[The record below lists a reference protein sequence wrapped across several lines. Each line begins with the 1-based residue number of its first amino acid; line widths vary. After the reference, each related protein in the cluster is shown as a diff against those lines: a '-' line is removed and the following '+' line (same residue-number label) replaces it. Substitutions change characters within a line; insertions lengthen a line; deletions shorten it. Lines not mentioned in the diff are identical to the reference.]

1 MNFAAPAA
9 LTIPPFDL
17 AIIVLYMG
25 GILTIGLL
33 SVRRIQITGTVF
45 FLAGRSLSWPLVGAA
60 LFASNISTIHLV
72 GLTASGYN
80 EGLVWGNFEWMAAYL
95 LILLS
100 LVFAPFYF
108 RTHIATLPEFLE
120 RRYSPAS
127 RSFLAFMA
135 IVAALFIHIG
145 MSLYAGAAVFQR
157 FFGINVITS
166 VVIIATIVGIYTVL
180 GGLRAVVVT
189 ETVNTVI
196 LILGA
201 VMLLAFAL
209 AALPAHGI
217 HSLQQFRAATKP
229 GQLSMLHTHDSA
241 GLNWYA
247 VLLGYPVLGL
257 WYWCTDQTIVQRVL
271 GARSSEDAQLGPL
284 FAGFLKILPVFLLV
298 LPGVI
303 AYVLFHDIIGSSSN
317 QTLAVLIEQL
327 IPTGLRGVMIAAVLA
342 ALMSA
347 IAAAFNS
354 TGTLVAVDIVKRLRP
369 ATSDKAQLRIG
380 RVSSI
385 VVMLL
390 AMAWSTQGGRF
401 TSIFEAINAIAAD
414 LAPPIT
420 VVFLLGVLWR
430 RGTKEASLLT
440 LISGFV
446 LGLTTF
452 ALDLPVFG
460 TVKIITQRWGIPF
473 MMQAWW
479 LFCLCSV
486 IYVIVSLLTPAPA
499 ADLVE
504 GLTWNHPLSAVTEQ
518 PFSGWRD
525 PRLVA
530 TFLAVTVGV
539 LYYIF
544 R

>member
-1 MNFAAPAA
+1 MNCTVP
-9 LTIPPFDL
+9 LTITIPPLDL
-17 AIIVLYMG
+17 AIILLYMF
-25 GILTIGLL
+25 GILAIGLL
-33 SVRRIQITGTVF
+33 SVRRMAITGSVF

-95 LILLS
+95 LIVLS
-100 LVFAPFYF
+100 LVFSPFYF
-108 RTHIATLPEFLE
+108 RTRIATLPEFLE

-135 IVAALFIHIG
+135 IVAALFLHIG

-157 FFGINVITS
+157 FFGINLVTS
-166 VVIIATIVGIYTVL
+166 IVIISAVVGIYTVV

-196 LILGA
+196 LLLGA
-201 VMLLAFAL
+201 VMLLGFSL
-209 AALPAHGI
+209 AALSAHGI
-217 HSLQQFRAATKP
+217 HSFAEFRAAARP
-229 GQLSMLHTHDSA
+229 HQLSMVHTHDSA

-271 GARSSEDAQLGPL
+271 GARTSEDAQLGPL

-303 AYVLFHDIIGSSSN
+303 AYVLFHDTIGSASN
-317 QTLAVLIEQL
+317 QTLPVLIEQL
-327 IPTGLRGVMIAAVLA
+327 IPTGLRGLIAAAVLA

-347 IAAAFNS
+347 VAAAFNS

-369 ATSDKAQLRIG
+369 ATSDRAQLTIG
-380 RVSSI
+380 RVSSV

-401 TSIFEAINAIAAD
+401 SSIFEAINAIAAD

-420 VVFLLGVLWR
+420 VVFLWGVLWR
-430 RGTKEASLLT
+430 RGTKEASLFT
-440 LISGFV
+440 LISGFL
-446 LGLTTF
+446 LGVMAF
-452 ALDLPVFG
+452 MADLPVMG
-460 TVKIITQRWGIPF
+460 TQKIITQRWGIPF

-479 LFCLCSV
+479 LFVICSV
-486 IYVIVSLLTPAPA
+486 IYVLVSLATPAPA
-499 ADLVE
+499 AELVD
-504 GLTWNHPLSAVTEQ
+504 GLTWSNPLAAVTEGRFQ
-518 PFSGWRD
+518 GLRD
-525 PRLVA
+525 PRLIATVLALTVA
-530 TFLAVTVGV
+530 V